1 MTANKKFVMGIDP
14 GTLVSGYAILSVE
27 QQRHLRPHCYGKIQL
42 SAKKELPERYKELFL
57 TVSDVLKSTHIDS
70 LVLETQYVHKNP
82 QSTIKLS
89 MARGVLLLV
98 ASLHNI
104 PVFEY
109 EPSVAKKAAVGNG
122 GATKQQVQFMV
133 SKLLNIPDILEKGY
147 EDVADAFALAMCH
160 AQQGFFKNECK
171 AK

>member
-1 MTANKKFVMGIDP
+1 MSTKKFVMGIDP

-27 QQRHLRPHCYGKIQL
+27 QQRRLRPHCYGKIRL
-42 SAKKELPERYKELFL
+42 SAKKQLAERYKELFL
-57 TVSDVLKSTHIDS
+57 TISDVLKTMQVDS
-70 LVLETQYVHKNP
+70 VVLETQYVHKNP

-89 MARGVLLLV
+89 MARGVLLLA

-122 GATKQQVQFMV
+122 GASKQQVQFMV
-133 SKLLNIPDILEKGY
+133 SKLLNIPDILEKGN

-160 AQQGFFKNECK
+160 AQQEPFKTKNY
-171 AK
+171 A